1 MEIKFQHFLFA
12 LLALANNIS
21 AIPMFI
27 RITKNLSRSETNRLS
42 LISTLTVFLTM
53 VISMLTGTIILRFFG
68 ISLDAFRVAGGIL
81 LAGIGYKMMND
92 SPAEA
97 QDSGGSV
104 LPNMISLAVIPIGI
118 PLTTGP
124 GVITTVIVF
133 SQGIFDS
140 VGIFIELLL
149 AILVVTGVDYLAFR
163 YSHRLLKIMGN
174 TGMNVFTKVF
184 GLIVLAI
191 GVQFVAV
198 GVGNLFPD
206 LTFRH

>member
-1 MEIKFQHFLFA
+1 M
-12 LLALANNIS
+12 
-21 AIPMFI
+21 
-27 RITKNLSRSETNRLS
+27 
-42 LISTLTVFLTM
+42 
-53 VISMLTGTIILRFFG
+53 
-68 ISLDAFRVAGGIL
+68 

-92 SPAEA
+92 PPSDAL
-97 QDSGGSV
+97 DSGHSI

-140 VGIFIELLL
+140 VRLFIELLL
-149 AILVVTGVDYLAFR
+149 AILVVTGADYLSFR
-163 YSHRLLKIMGN
+163 YSHRLLTILGN
-174 TGMNVFTKVF
+174 TGLNVFTRVF

-206 LTFRH
+206 LTIRH

>member
-27 RITKNLSRSETNRLS
+27 RISKDLSRSETNRLS
-42 LISTLTVFLTM
+42 MISTFTAFLTM

-68 ISLDAFRVAGGIL
+68 ISLDAFRIAGGIL

-92 SPAEA
+92 PPSES
-97 QDSGGSV
+97 QDSGRSV

-140 VGIFIELLL
+140 FRLFFELLL
-149 AILVVTGVDYLAFR
+149 AILVVTGADYLSFR
-163 YSHRLLKIMGN
+163 YSHRLLTILGN
-174 TGMNVFTKVF
+174 TGLNVFTKVF

-206 LTFRH
+206 LTFRP

>member
-12 LLALANNIS
+12 ILALANSIS

-27 RITKNLSRSETNRLS
+27 RISKELPPGETNRLS
-42 LISTLTVFLTM
+42 LISTLTAFLTM
-53 VISMLTGTIILRFFG
+53 VVSMLTGTIILQFFG

-92 SPAEA
+92 PPSETL
-97 QDSGGSV
+97 DSGPSV

-140 VGIFIELLL
+140 FKLFIELLL
-149 AILVVTGVDYLAFR
+149 AILVVTGVDYLSFR
-163 YSHRLLKIMGN
+163 YSHRLLAILGN
-174 TGMNVFTKVF
+174 TGLNVFTRVF

-198 GVGNLFPD
+198 GVGNLFPE
-206 LTFRH
+206 LLVRH

>member
-27 RITKNLSRSETNRLS
+27 RISKNLSRSETNRLS
-42 LISTLTVFLTM
+42 LISTFTAFLTM

-68 ISLDAFRVAGGIL
+68 ISLDAFSVAGGIL

-92 SPAEA
+92 PPSETP
-97 QDSGGSV
+97 DSGGAI

-124 GVITTVIVF
+124 GVITSVIVF

-140 VGIFIELLL
+140 FTLFIELLL
-149 AILVVTGVDYLAFR
+149 AIFVVTGADYLSFR
-163 YSHRLLKIMGN
+163 YSHRLLTILGN
-174 TGMNVFTKVF
+174 TGLNVFTRVF

-191 GVQFVAV
+191 GVQFVVV

-206 LTFRH
+206 LTIHH